1 MANNFNTT
9 EINVADQNK
18 ESVINNGIRDV
29 VKALTETNT
38 FNFATDANTT
48 PTVATVRLTR
58 RILTTSSGSLTATRD
73 LILPL
78 EKHVF
83 TITNGTT
90 GGQMIRVIGSS
101 GTGVN
106 IPPGATCEVIC
117 DGTNFLYSNPGVSIY
132 SRKTADQ
139 TLIGT
144 AYADITE
151 LGLPVAASTTYE
163 FEFNIIADADATT
176 TGIDVA
182 VNGPTIGAGTI
193 NYTQIYWTSGTART
207 ERIATTYDAN
217 TASTGS
223 QGTTRAV
230 YTVKGIF
237 TTGATA
243 GTLAARIKRE
253 AVGTGPNVRIGSW
266 GRLTKLT

>member
-9 EINVADQNK
+9 ELAVADQNK
-18 ESVINNGIRDV
+18 ETLINNGIRDTI
-29 VKALTETNT
+29 KALTETNT
-38 FNFATDANTT
+38 FQFTSDANFT
-48 PTVATVRLTR
+48 PTAATVHLTR
-58 RILTTSSGSLTATRD
+58 RILATSSGSLTATRD

-78 EKHVF
+78 SKHIYVV
-83 TITNGTT
+83 TNNTT
-90 GGQMIRVIGSS
+90 GGQSIRVIGAT
-101 GTGVN
+101 GTGVT
-106 IPPGATCEVIC
+106 IPPGATVEVIC
-117 DGTNFLYSNPGVSIY
+117 DGTDFLQANAAESIFA
-132 SRKTADQ
+132 RKTADQ

-144 AYADITE
+144 AYADITQ
-151 LGLPVAASTTYE
+151 LAFAVAASTTYE
-163 FEFNIIADADATT
+163 FEFNIIADADAVT

-253 AVGTGPNVRIGSW
+253 AVGSGPNVRAGSW

>member
-1 MANNFNTT
+1 MANNFQTT
-9 EINVADQNK
+9 ELAIADQNK
-18 ESVINNGIRDV
+18 ETLINNGIRDTI
-29 VKALTETNT
+29 KALTETNT
-38 FNFATDANTT
+38 FNFASDANTT
-48 PTVATVRLTR
+48 PTAATVRLTR

-78 EKHVF
+78 DKHVF
-83 TITNGTT
+83 TISNGTT
-90 GGQMIRVIGSS
+90 GGQMIRVIGAT

-106 IPPGATCEVIC
+106 IPPGATCEIVC
-117 DGTNFLYSNPGVSIY
+117 DGTNFLYNNPGVSIW
-132 SRKTADQ
+132 SRKTAAQ

-151 LGLPVAASTTYE
+151 LGLPVAATTTYE
-163 FEFNIIADADATT
+163 FEFNIIADADAVT

-193 NYTQIYWTSGTART
+193 TYTQEYWTSATVKA
-207 ERIATTYDAN
+207 IAGAIAYDNN
-217 TASTGS
+217 TASTAS
-223 QGTTRAV
+223 NGTAARV
-230 YTVKGIF
+230 FVVKGIF
-237 TTGATA
+237 VTGATA

-266 GRLTKLT
+266 GRLTKLS